1 VKKYMQKKQGFTLI
15 ELLVVI
21 AIIGILSAIG
31 LTALSGAQ
39 SKARDV
45 KRKADL
51 GALNASLTLYTDN
64 NGAYPIQATPLALW
78 TMVGTVETLAA
89 SAAGN
94 IVAASTAATN
104 GFAIPKAPTP
114 LGTTAGAV
122 GVNSYWYITDA
133 TGSKFALFS
142 ALENGTNQ
150 WFVSNSKGYSDVVTG
165 SAAPVTPTATVTECA
180 DSKGA
185 SPIVQSVCL
194 SQPVM

>member
-1 VKKYMQKKQGFTLI
+1 MQKKQGFTLI

-64 NGAYPIQATPLALW
+64 NGTYPVQATPLALW
-78 TMVGTVETLAA
+78 TMVGTVETLAT

-94 IVAASTAATN
+94 IVAASAATTN

-114 LGTTAGAV
+114 LGTGSI
-122 GVNSYWYITDA
+122 NSYWYITDA
-133 TGSKFALFS
+133 TGAKFALFT

-165 SAAPVTPTATVTECA
+165 TAAPVAPTATVTECT
-180 DSKGA
+180 DSKSA

>member
-1 VKKYMQKKQGFTLI
+1 
-15 ELLVVI
+15 
-21 AIIGILSAIG
+21 
-31 LTALSGAQ
+31 
-39 SKARDV
+39 
-45 KRKADL
+45 
-51 GALNASLTLYTDN
+51 
-64 NGAYPIQATPLALW
+64 
-78 TMVGTVETLAA
+78 MVSNVETLAT

-114 LGTTAGAV
+114 LGTGSI
-122 GVNSYWYITDA
+122 NSYWYITDA
-133 TGSKFALFS
+133 TGSKFALFT

-165 SAAPVTPTATVTECA
+165 TAAPVPPTGTVTECT

>member
-1 VKKYMQKKQGFTLI
+1 MQKKQGFTLI

-64 NGAYPIQATPLALW
+64 NGAYPIQAAPLALW
-78 TMVGTVETLAA
+78 TMVGTPAVETL
-89 SAAGN
+89 GTGT
-94 IVAASTAATN
+94 IVTASTAATN

-114 LGTTAGAV
+114 LGTGSI
-122 GVNSYWYITDA
+122 NSYWYITDA
-133 TGSKFALFS
+133 AGAKFALFT

-165 SAAPVTPTATVTECA
+165 TAAPVAPTATVTECT
-180 DSKGA
+180 DSKSA

>member
-1 VKKYMQKKQGFTLI
+1 MQKKQGFTLI

-51 GALNASLTLYTDN
+51 GALNASLTLYSDT
-64 NGAYPIQATPLALW
+64 NGQYPTQAAPLALW
-78 TMVGTVETLAA
+78 TMVSGTETLAG

-94 IVAASTAATN
+94 IVAASAAATN

-114 LGTTAGAV
+114 LGTGNI
-122 GVNSYWYITDA
+122 NSYWYITDA
-133 TGSKFALFS
+133 SGSKFALFTS
-142 ALENGTNQ
+142 LENGTRQ

-165 SAAPVTPTATVTECA
+165 SADPVPPSDTVTECA
-180 DSKGA
+180 DSKGG